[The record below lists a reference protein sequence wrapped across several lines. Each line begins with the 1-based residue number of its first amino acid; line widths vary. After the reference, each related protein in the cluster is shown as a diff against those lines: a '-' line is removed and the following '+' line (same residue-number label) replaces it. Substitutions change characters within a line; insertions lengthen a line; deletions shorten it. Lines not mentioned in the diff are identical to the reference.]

1 MPDIG
6 AALLDAVGKIDARL
20 DRMEDRLVKLE
31 ATSASTLDRVSD
43 LIGRVAAFPD
53 MHYLAAAA
61 KAQLDRP
68 GI

>member
-1 MPDIG
+1 
-6 AALLDAVGKIDARL
+6 
-20 DRMEDRLVKLE
+20 MEDRLVKLE